1 MKENVKFSP
10 LTLSWRCF
18 NFLFPP
24 LM

>member
-10 LTLSWRCF
+10 SALSWRCF
-18 NFLFPP
+18 NFLLLP